1 MDMPSYL
8 NYGSM
13 LEMNPFAAYQAN
25 QQVDLAKQFQGQ
37 KYQQEQNTTNKG
49 TLENIF
55 SEQNNPNRVQSQILQ
70 NEGQGL
76 LNESQGYKNRTGKLE
91 AERGE
96 ANQQNILNADQRA
109 AALKMSEDEMK
120 QFDYHVSDLLRSP
133 DAAQRAEGAKLQT
146 YLSSYQTERRK
157 AADELTKAGESAR
170 IHAGSA
176 ERIANAN
183 IEAGRWD
190 KTSKDSN
197 LSFSQ
202 QLTKMK
208 VPEQLTAIQG
218 ALATG
223 LDPDTGAEMSPMA
236 KQGYQAMYDQGVR
249 QLNAN
254 IAARGQAQGMTLGA
268 GAGGAPTLVPKQLPS
283 VAANKAPPKLSDQEL
298 INQYLNPPK
307 K

>member
-1 MDMPSYL
+1 MDMPGYL
-8 NYGSM
+8 DYGKIM
-13 LEMNPFAAYQAN
+13 QMNPFAAYQAN
-25 QQVDLAKQFQGQ
+25 QQMDLAKQFQDQ

-55 SEQNNPNRVQSQILQ
+55 SAQNNPNKVQGQILQ

-76 LNESQGYKNRTGKLE
+76 LNESQGYKNRTDRLG
-91 AERGE
+91 AERAE
-96 ANQQNILNADQRA
+96 ANQQNVLSADQRA
-109 AALKMSEDEMK
+109 AALKMSEDDMK
-120 QFDYHVSDLLRSP
+120 AFDFHVGELLRNP
-133 DAAQRAEGAKLQT
+133 DPAQRAEGAKLQT
-146 YLSSYQTERRK
+146 YLSSYQAERRK
-157 AADELTKAGESAR
+157 AADELTKAGEASR

-190 KTSKDSN
+190 KAAKGGN

-236 KQGYQAMYDQGVR
+236 KQGYQAMYDQGVQ

-254 IAARGQAQGMTLGA
+254 NAARGQGQGMTLGA
-268 GAGGAPTLVPKQLPS
+268 GAGGTPTLVPKQIPS
-283 VAANKAPPKLSDQEL
+283 VAASKAPPKL
-298 INQYLNPPK
+298 PPGVK
-307 K
+307 IVN